1 MSISIPLRSAA
12 AVAAAIS
19 LTSIAI
25 PSGLTAQASGT
36 FRVQGEQVEI
46 YNIAGI
52 VRLQSGSGSAVVVE
66 IEAGGADAD
75 RLSVETGTIGSAET
89 LRVIYPDNRV
99 VYPELHGGSR
109 TQIRVRSDGTFFGR
123 RSGQEDRVT
132 VTGSGSGLEAYADLT
147 ISIPSGKTVGIFLG
161 VGEVEVS
168 NVDGDLLIDV
178 ASAPVTTRD
187 TRGELSIDTGSGPV
201 EVTNAEGDVS
211 IDTGSGPVEVS
222 GITGGSLFVDT
233 GSGTVTGGDVEVGE
247 VNIDTGS
254 GGIDLKDVTSA
265 NVRLDTGSGSVTLD
279 LTIDVDVLD
288 INTGSGSVTVTI
300 PDDLGA
306 ELSIE
311 SGSGGIDF
319 DMPVTV
325 RRFNRRELHGSIG
338 DGRGEIRIDTGSG
351 SVRFVRR

>member
-19 LTSIAI
+19 LTSIAT
-25 PSGLTAQASGT
+25 PSAVTAQASGT
-36 FRVQGEQVEI
+36 FRVQGERVEI
-46 YNIAGI
+46 YNIAGT
-52 VRLQSGSGSAVVVE
+52 VRVQSGSGSAVVVE
-66 IEAGGADAD
+66 VEAAGADAG

-89 LRVIYPDNRV
+89 LRVVYPDNRV
-99 VYPELHGGSR
+99 VYPELHRGSR

-123 RSGQEDRVT
+123 RSRQGDRVT
-132 VTGSGSGLEAYADLT
+132 ITGSGRGLEAYADLT
-147 ISIPSGKTVGIFLG
+147 ISIPHGQTVSIFLG

-211 IDTGSGPVEVS
+211 IDTGSGPVEIS

-233 GSGTVTGGDVEVGE
+233 GSGSVTGGDLEVGE
-247 VNIDTGS
+247 MNIDTGS
-254 GGIDLKDVTSA
+254 GGIDLRNVTSA
-265 NVRLDTGSGSVTLD
+265 NIRLDTGSGSVTLD
-279 LTIDVDVLD
+279 LTIDVDLLD
-288 INTGSGSVTVTI
+288 IDTGSGSVTVTI

-306 ELSIE
+306 ELNIE

-319 DMPVTV
+319 DMAVTV
-325 RRFNRRELHGSIG
+325 RRVNRRELHGSIG
-338 DGRGEIRIDTGSG
+338 DGRGVIRIDTGSG
-351 SVRFVRR
+351 SGRFVRR